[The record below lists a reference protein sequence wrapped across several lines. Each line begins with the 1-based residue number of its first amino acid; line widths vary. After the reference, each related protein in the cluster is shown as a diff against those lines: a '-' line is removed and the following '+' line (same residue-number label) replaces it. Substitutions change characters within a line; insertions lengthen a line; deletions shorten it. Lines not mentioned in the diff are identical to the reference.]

1 MQMIRVGLHSM
12 VLVMADIAGI
22 AGGALAAFHI
32 LGVANQ
38 VALQL
43 PIAVLLSVGC
53 FWVWIFSFHVL
64 RLRSLQLASSKDL
77 GTCLVLSFLWAPVV
91 FVPLHY
97 FTQGYLTSIGNLVAL
112 AVYQLPVNGLALF
125 GSRLLQ
131 QSNPERSPQAV
142 QRTGA
147 SRFAQRRTKRQ
158 ARLAP
163 VGDLYVPRARG
174 GSQTQ
179 DEFTLRPQ
187 VGGQES
193 GPRRRPGSVLT
204 IDTKGSGIAIPCI
217 LAWSCLLPLALKP
230 PAPS

>member
-1 MQMIRVGLHSM
+1 MDEADNMQMIRVGLHSM

-53 FWVWIFSFHVL
+53 FWVWKFSFHVL

-131 QSNPERSPQAV
+131 QSNPERSPQPDNPAN
-142 QRTGA
+142 
-147 SRFAQRRTKRQ
+147 
-158 ARLAP
+158 
-163 VGDLYVPRARG
+163 
-174 GSQTQ
+174 GSQTIRSETNQ
-179 DEFTLRPQ
+179 A
-187 VGGQES
+187 S
-193 GPRRRPGSVLT
+193 GAAGSRR
-204 IDTKGSGIAIPCI
+204 
-217 LAWSCLLPLALKP
+217 
-230 PAPS
+230 